1 MPEARM
7 RKSMLLRVTAYWL
20 MAMPIPLGLYLWHTP
35 LSVYYAFYAFSLL
48 GWLVPMACG
57 RWWEKDKNLR
67 WQGVLVFTLLWL
79 CGFAVMYGAQR
90 LFWNYEH
97 LLWQTYGPG
106 FCALIAAAQMYLQLF
121 GISAVGQSIWWG
133 VRRVTGWL
141 QAYLILALI
150 VGVLP
155 NAIPIC
161 YLCGFY
167 FADSYLT
174 GTVSAL
180 ASTGGMVLFTLMR
193 DLEVLLAAIA
203 FPLMFIWRQPGSF
216 VTQVIAVVAGLM
228 LYLGARW
235 TYEYIL
241 IANGADFLPSVELLR
256 LFLLMMI
263 VDLFLLAASVRLI
276 RLIVLRGPVGDK
288 YR

>member
-180 ASTGGMVLFTLMR
+180 ASTGGYGIVHADAGFGSAVGG
-193 DLEVLLAAIA
+193 DCVPADVHLAA
-203 FPLMFIWRQPGSF
+203 
-216 VTQVIAVVAGLM
+216 AGFLCHAG
-228 LYLGARW
+228 YCRGG
-235 TYEYIL
+235 
-241 IANGADFLPSVELLR
+241 GADALPGRTLDV
-256 LFLLMMI
+256 
-263 VDLFLLAASVRLI
+263 
-276 RLIVLRGPVGDK
+276 
-288 YR
+288 